1 MLERLQVDNLVVLR
15 SAEIEPAPGMTVI
28 TGETGAGKTILAGA
42 LGLVLGA
49 KGEAG
54 LVGPHAEQVE
64 VEATFRITDDMLRDD
79 AFEGVREL
87 VDDVEDGLLV
97 SRRLGADGR
106 GRTLVQGRSAT
117 RGALEDAGGR
127 LVGVVSQHESRR
139 LAKPAA
145 QRAILDAFGGDK
157 QSAKVAAMAAAW
169 RSLVAARAARVE
181 AEAEAAGLAG
191 RIAELEGIAERIA
204 EVQPRAGELDELEAE
219 RQRLRYADVLAEGTS
234 GAAAL
239 LSPDDGAGAL
249 GMTGEAERA
258 VRAAADRDPELGPI
272 ADELR
277 EAVIRL
283 EEASRSLHAY
293 ADGIEHD
300 PARLEQVE
308 ARLDRLTD
316 LVRRHGS
323 LDEAIAAG
331 EEADRLL
338 AVARGDA
345 GGLDAVRA
353 AEGNA
358 QTAADIAACTA

>member
-1 MLERLQVDNLVVLR
+1 MLERLHVDNLVVLR
-15 SAEIEPAPGMTVI
+15 TAEIEPAPGMTVI

-64 VEATFRITDDMLRDD
+64 VEATFRITDEMLRDD

-97 SRRLGADGR
+97 ARRLGADGR

-117 RGALEDAGGR
+117 RGALEAAGSR

-157 QSAKVAAMAAAW
+157 QAAHVATMGEAW
-169 RSLVAARAARVE
+169 RRLVAARAARE
-181 AEAEAAGLAG
+181 QAELEAAGLAG
-191 RIAELEGIAERIA
+191 RIAELEGIAERLA
-204 EVQPRAGELDELEAE
+204 EVQPHAGEVDELEAE
-219 RQRLRYADVLAEGTS
+219 RQRLRYADVLAEGTA

-249 GMTGEAERA
+249 GRRA
-258 VRAAADRDPELGPI
+258 R
-272 ADELR
+272 
-277 EAVIRL
+277 
-283 EEASRSLHAY
+283 SRS
-293 ADGIEHD
+293 
-300 PARLEQVE
+300 
-308 ARLDRLTD
+308 
-316 LVRRHGS
+316 
-323 LDEAIAAG
+323 
-331 EEADRLL
+331 
-338 AVARGDA
+338 
-345 GGLDAVRA
+345 
-353 AEGNA
+353 
-358 QTAADIAACTA
+358 AACR